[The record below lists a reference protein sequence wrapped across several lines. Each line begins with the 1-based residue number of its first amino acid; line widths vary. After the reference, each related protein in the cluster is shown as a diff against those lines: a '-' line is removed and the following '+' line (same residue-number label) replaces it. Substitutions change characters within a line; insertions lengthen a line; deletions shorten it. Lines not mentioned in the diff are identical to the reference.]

1 MKKALFTL
9 AIALLTIAAQAQ
21 FKIHDDG
28 WVSVGSLTKTYGV
41 QVQPNCYTS
50 FRVLNSVAYGWGTNS
65 ISDLNTMKHW
75 IVTNR
80 DNASNL
86 YGQHVFYVSGNG
98 TVWAYN
104 CLSYGPNPTI
114 VRAGLDLIDKE
125 DALASILQLQGCYYD
140 NEDNTTTPEEI
151 VESEYIQ
158 EEAKDAM
165 IRDLGKRNIGLDVS
179 LLGEV
184 VPDAVRTDTEAR
196 LCINYNAVITLL
208 VEAVK
213 QQQEEIKLLQK
224 TLEENGL
231 TRK

>member
-9 AIALLTIAAQAQ
+9 TIALLTIAAQAQ

-28 WVSVGSLTKTYGV
+28 WVSVGSLTKTYGI
-41 QVQPNCYTS
+41 QVQPSCYTS
-50 FRVLNSVAYGWGTNS
+50 FRVLNSVAFGWGTNS

-86 YGQHVFYVSGNG
+86 YGQQVFHVSGNG

-114 VRAGLDLIDKE
+114 VRTGLDLINKE
-125 DALASILQLQGCYYD
+125 DALASIIQLQGCYYD
-140 NEDNTTTPEEI
+140 NENDTTTPEEI

-184 VPDAVRTDTEAR
+184 VPDAVRTDTDAR

>member
-1 MKKALFTL
+1 
-9 AIALLTIAAQAQ
+9 
-21 FKIHDDG
+21 
-28 WVSVGSLTKTYGV
+28 
-41 QVQPNCYTS
+41 
-50 FRVLNSVAYGWGTNS
+50 
-65 ISDLNTMKHW
+65 
-75 IVTNR
+75 
-80 DNASNL
+80 
-86 YGQHVFYVSGNG
+86 
-98 TVWAYN
+98 
-104 CLSYGPNPTI
+104 
-114 VRAGLDLIDKE
+114 
-125 DALASILQLQGCYYD
+125 
-140 NEDNTTTPEEI
+140 
-151 VESEYIQ
+151 
-158 EEAKDAM
+158 M

>member
-9 AIALLTIAAQAQ
+9 AITLLTIAAQAQ

-28 WVSVGSLTKTYGV
+28 WVSVGSLTKIYGI
-41 QVQPNCYTS
+41 QVHPDCYTS
-50 FRVLNSVAYGWGTNS
+50 FRVLNSEAYGWGTNS
-65 ISDLNTMKHW
+65 ISDINTMKHW

-80 DNASNL
+80 DNTS
-86 YGQHVFYVSGNG
+86 QQVFYIDGIG
-98 TVWAYN
+98 TVWARNQYT
-104 CLSYGPNPTI
+104 YGINHTV
-114 VRAGLDLIDKE
+114 VRDGLELIDKE
-125 DALASILQLQGCYYD
+125 EALASILQLNGCYYD
-140 NEDNTTTPEEI
+140 DENNTATSEDI
-151 VESEYIQ
+151 LGSEYIQ
-158 EEAKDAM
+158 EEAKEAM
-165 IRDLGKRNIGLDVS
+165 IRDLGKRNIGLDAS

-213 QQQEEIKLLQK
+213 QQQDEIELLQK

>member
-1 MKKALFTL
+1 M
-9 AIALLTIAAQAQ
+9 
-21 FKIHDDG
+21 
-28 WVSVGSLTKTYGV
+28 
-41 QVQPNCYTS
+41 
-50 FRVLNSVAYGWGTNS
+50 
-65 ISDLNTMKHW
+65 
-75 IVTNR
+75 
-80 DNASNL
+80 
-86 YGQHVFYVSGNG
+86 
-98 TVWAYN
+98 
-104 CLSYGPNPTI
+104 
-114 VRAGLDLIDKE
+114 
-125 DALASILQLQGCYYD
+125 
-140 NEDNTTTPEEI
+140 
-151 VESEYIQ
+151 ESEYIQ